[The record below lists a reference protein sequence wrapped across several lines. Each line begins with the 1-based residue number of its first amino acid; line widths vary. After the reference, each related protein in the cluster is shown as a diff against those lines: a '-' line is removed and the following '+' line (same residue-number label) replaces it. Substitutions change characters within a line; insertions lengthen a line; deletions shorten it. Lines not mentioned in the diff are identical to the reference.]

1 MASGGIQVIP
11 FYVICDA
18 SSSMRGT
25 RIASVN
31 EGLPEIHRV
40 ISSDPVISEKVR
52 FGIISF
58 SSSAQVVLPLCRLS
72 DLAKMPEIKAKGRTN
87 FEDAIRLARETIL
100 NDINELKS
108 KGSAVLRPVV
118 YFITDGRP
126 TGGWIRERD
135 AWVDRTVNPYAP
147 NIICFGVD
155 EADRETLARLSTRF
169 TFTAK
174 VGVDAGVALREV
186 VRSISA
192 SVVASGRHQEGG
204 LQMPTSNVALDVFD
218 AENHR

>member
-1 MASGGIQVIP
+1 MVSGGVQVIP

-18 SSSMRGT
+18 SSSMRGA
-25 RIASVN
+25 RITSVN

-58 SSSAQVVLPLCRLS
+58 ASSAQVVLPLCCLS
-72 DLAKMPEIKAKGRTN
+72 DLTKMPEIKAKGRTN
-87 FEDAIRLARETIL
+87 FEDAICVARETIL
-100 NDINELKS
+100 KDINDLKS
-108 KGSAVLRPVV
+108 KGFSVLRPVV

-126 TGGWIRERD
+126 TGSWIRERD
-135 AWVDRTVNPYAP
+135 AWVDRAANPYAP
-147 NIICFGVD
+147 NVICFGVD

-169 TFTAK
+169 TFLSKA
-174 VGVDAGVALREV
+174 GVDAGVALREV
-186 VRSISA
+186 VRSIAA

-204 LQMPTSNVALDVFD
+204 LQIPPSSAVLEVFD
-218 AENHR
+218 AEAER

>member
-1 MASGGIQVIP
+1 MVAGGVQVIP
-11 FYVICDA
+11 FYVVCDV
-18 SSSMRGT
+18 SSSMRGA

-40 ISSDPVISEKVR
+40 ISSDPVISEKIR

-58 SSSAQVVLPLCRLS
+58 ASAAQVVLPLCRLTE
-72 DLAKMPEIKAKGRTN
+72 LAKMPELKAKGRTN
-87 FEDAIRLARETIL
+87 FADAIRLARETIL
-100 NDINELKS
+100 NDINQLKLHGFS
-108 KGSAVLRPVV
+108 VLRPVV

-135 AWVDRTVNPYAP
+135 AWVDREANSYAP

-155 EADRETLARLSTRF
+155 EADRETLGRMSTRF
-169 TFTAK
+169 TFIAK
-174 VGVDAGVALREV
+174 AGVDPGVALREV
-186 VRSISA
+186 VRSIAA

-204 LQMPTSNVALDVFD
+204 LQMPLSSTALDVFD
-218 AENHR
+218 AERQ

>member
-1 MASGGIQVIP
+1 MVAGGVQVIP

-18 SSSMRGT
+18 SSSMRGA

-31 EGLPEIHRV
+31 EGLPDIHRV
-40 ISSDPVISEKVR
+40 ISSDPVICEKVR

-58 SSSAQVVLPLCRLS
+58 ASAAQVVLPLCQLS
-72 DLAKMPEIKAKGRTN
+72 DLVKMPELKAKGRTN
-87 FEDAIRLARETIL
+87 FEDAIRLARKTIL
-100 NDINELKS
+100 NDINQLKL
-108 KGSAVLRPVV
+108 KGFSVLRPVV

-135 AWVDRTVNPYAP
+135 DWVDRTSNPYAP
-147 NIICFGVD
+147 NVICFGVD

-169 TFTAK
+169 TFMAK
-174 VGVDAGVALREV
+174 EGVDPGVALREV
-186 VRSISA
+186 VRSIAA

-204 LQMPTSNVALDVFD
+204 LQMPTSNTVLDVFD
-218 AENHR
+218 AERPR